1 MKLLRDRR
9 SRVPAVLIAIGLIA
23 GVSGGTFAAF
33 SATTA
38 NGGNSFGV
46 KADYEA
52 PTVVRSEIAR
62 TTATAGGKIKA
73 SVAYYVYAQ
82 ITDGGN
88 PASGVGTATANVC
101 NITTASCA
109 AVALAS
115 GSYTVSGLTYNYRS
129 ASMTSDAGLAAGTK
143 TYAVTA
149 ADVAT
154 NSSGAVSFSVVVDN
168 TAPAGSDVQTANTS
182 GGTVGKAEAGDTATF
197 TFTEAMDP
205 ASILTAWNGVS
216 TSVTVTLAN
225 GGCAANDSISVNSV
239 NLGSACL
246 GGGTYVAATRTFSGS
261 GMVMNAARTVITVTL
276 GTPSGATGTQGSTT
290 TMSWTPSASALDIA
304 GNACSTAAIT
314 ESGAADKEF

>member
-9 SRVPAVLIAIGLIA
+9 SRVPAVLIALGLVA

-33 SATTA
+33 SATTT

-62 TTATAGGKIKA
+62 TTATAGGKIKV

-88 PASGVGTATANVC
+88 PASGVSTATANVC
-101 NITTASCA
+101 TITTASCA
-109 AVALAS
+109 AVALVS

-129 ASMTSDAGLAAGTK
+129 ASTTSDAGLTAGTK
-143 TYAVTA
+143 TYTVTA
-149 ADVAT
+149 VDVAT
-154 NSSGAVSFSVVVDN
+154 NSSGAVSFSVVVDT
-168 TAPAGSDVQTANTS
+168 TAPAGSGVQTANTS
-182 GGTVGKAEAGDTATF
+182 GGTVGKAEAGDTVTY

-205 ASILTAWNGVS
+205 ASILAAWNGS
-216 TSVTVTLAN
+216 ATSVTVTLTNN
-225 GGCAANDSISVNSV
+225 GCSPNDSISVTGV
-239 NLGSACL
+239 NLGAPCL
-246 GGGTYVAATRTFSGS
+246 GGSGYVSATRTFTGS
-261 GMVMNAARTVITVTL
+261 SMIMNAARTVVTVTL
-276 GTPSGATGTQGSTT
+276 GTPSGATGTQGSNT
-290 TMSWTPSASALDIA
+290 TMSWTPSASALDVA
-304 GNACSTAAIT
+304 GNACSTAAVT